1 MFRTLVVKPKMY
13 RNRVIKIRF
22 LSLSTLFPRN
32 YNSESKIF
40 FVFFFSSDLD
50 DLSVKQLKEILMLN
64 RVDFK
69 GCCEKTELLER
80 VKRLWNELHSVP
92 GKHL

>member
-1 MFRTLVVKPKMY
+1 MFY
-13 RNRVIKIRF
+13 CF
-22 LSLSTLFPRN
+22 S
-32 YNSESKIF
+32 
-40 FVFFFSSDLD
+40 SSDLD

-92 GKHL
+92 GEFKKKKQNFFVAYCHT

>member
-1 MFRTLVVKPKMY
+1 MSVAGLTYVLCTEL
-13 RNRVIKIRF
+13 I
-22 LSLSTLFPRN
+22 
-32 YNSESKIF
+32 ECCF
-40 FVFFFSSDLD
+40 FSAFSSDLD

-80 VKRLWNELHSVP
+80 VKRLWNELHSGP
-92 GKHL
+92 GTLRLKIVRFDVDAELRIFFSFSSH

>member
-1 MFRTLVVKPKMY
+1 MRTY
-13 RNRVIKIRF
+13 
-22 LSLSTLFPRN
+22 
-32 YNSESKIF
+32 
-40 FVFFFSSDLD
+40 FFSLFSTDLD

-92 GKHL
+92 GKQINNPTMTLYVPNNSSVIFVLVKYLLNQSSI

>member
-1 MFRTLVVKPKMY
+1 M
-13 RNRVIKIRF
+13 
-22 LSLSTLFPRN
+22 
-32 YNSESKIF
+32 
-40 FVFFFSSDLD
+40 
-50 DLSVKQLKEILMLN
+50 KQLKEILMLN

-92 GKHL
+92 GKSNNRKLSHLTLSFT